1 MGLIIG
7 IVIAIVVVVSLLG
20 FIASRIITVP
30 ASKALAISGSAGTD
44 GKIKIVPQG
53 GRTFLIPVI
62 QSATEISLGQ
72 KNVKLEVKGVDQKS
86 VETIVSAVAIFK
98 VGSTEAEIRKAAER
112 YLDNDDPN
120 LAISRNAQ
128 QTLTG
133 ALRSIVAN
141 MTIADLISKR
151 DLLSKS
157 VLDAAKPDL
166 DAMGL
171 SIDSFQIDDI
181 GDGGSGYIKN
191 MGVPEIE
198 RVAKEARIAQ
208 AKNNQEANYA
218 EIASRKLVAEQNR
231 ELAIR
236 EAELKVE
243 TERVQAEADAAGPI
257 AKAAQDQQIA
267 TIEQEAAEARAI
279 LRERELDLEIRRP
292 ADADLYRREKEA
304 EASKIERIRH
314 AEAEAENIRLEAEA
328 DSAAKKALSDAD
340 AHAKRVVALAEAES
354 VTAIGQAEASTIE
367 ARGLA
372 EAIAIEKKAEGFAKY
387 TDAAIIETIISK
399 MPEIAKEL
407 ASPIS
412 NIKDLTV
419 VSTDGA
425 GAIPKM
431 ITSNFAE
438 LDGMVNGITGVSL
451 VEMVKNK
458 AVSKK
463 SDETP
468 PFEPFED

>member
-7 IVIAIVVVVSLLG
+7 IVIALVVVVSLLG

-30 ASKALAISGSAGTD
+30 ASKALAISGSGND
-44 GKIKIVPQG
+44 GKVKIVPQG
-53 GRTFLIPVI
+53 GRTFLVPVI

-72 KNVKLEVKGVDQKS
+72 KNVKLEVKGVDKKS
-86 VETIVSAVAIFK
+86 VETIVSAVAILK
-98 VGSTEAEIRKAAER
+98 VGSSEDEIRKAAER
-112 YLDNDDPN
+112 FLDSDDPDV
-120 LAISRNAQ
+120 AIARNAQ

-141 MTIADLISKR
+141 MTIADLISQR
-151 DLLSKS
+151 ELLSKS
-157 VLDAAKPDL
+157 VLEAAKPDL

-181 GDGGSGYIKN
+181 SDGGSGYIKN
-191 MGVPEIE
+191 MGIPEIE

-208 AKNNQEANYA
+208 AQNNQEANDQ
-218 EIASRKLVAEQNR
+218 EVISKQLVAEKNR

-257 AKAAQDQQIA
+257 AKAAQDRQIA

-354 VTAIGQAEASTIE
+354 VSAIGQAEASTIE